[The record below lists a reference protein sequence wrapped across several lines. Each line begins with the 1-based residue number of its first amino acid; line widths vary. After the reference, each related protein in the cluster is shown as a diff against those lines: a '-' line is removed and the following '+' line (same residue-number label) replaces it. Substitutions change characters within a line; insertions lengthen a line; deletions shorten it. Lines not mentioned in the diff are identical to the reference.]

1 MTAMNARKYSVVLA
15 LAAFATFSALGRA
28 QTMGSPERYRANA
41 VNLDVG
47 AQGLV
52 DITVERWST
61 PAERDKLMS
70 VLLTEGPDK
79 MLDVLQ
85 DMRHVGYFNTP
96 GNLRWDLRF
105 AWKTPQ
111 PDGGERVVLAT
122 DRRISFREAC
132 HQPRTLDYP
141 FTVIELRL
149 NKDGEGEGMMSLAT
163 KIIAGQG
170 SEYRHAR
177 ELGNSAGDADV
188 CSARKDVALAEDRES
203 QFSST

>member
-1 MTAMNARKYSVVLA
+1 MTAISARRYSVVLA
-15 LAAFATFSALGRA
+15 LAAFVMCSIAGRA

-47 AQGLV
+47 AQGVV

-61 PAERDKLMS
+61 PAERDKLMT

-111 PDGGERVVLAT
+111 PDGGDRVVLAT
-122 DRRISFREAC
+122 DRRISFREAAT
-132 HQPRTLDYP
+132 QARTLDYP
-141 FTVIELRL
+141 FTIIELRL

-163 KIIAGQG
+163 KIIADKEANTITLENWGTQPV
-170 SEYRHAR
+170 SLKAVRR
-177 ELGNSAGDADV
+177 EKLSH
-188 CSARKDVALAEDRES
+188 
-203 QFSST
+203 